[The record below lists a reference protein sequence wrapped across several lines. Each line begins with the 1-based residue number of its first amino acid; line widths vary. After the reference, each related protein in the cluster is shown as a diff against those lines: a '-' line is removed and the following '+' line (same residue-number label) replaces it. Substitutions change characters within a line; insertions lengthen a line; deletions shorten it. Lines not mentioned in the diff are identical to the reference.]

1 MSKTSAMG
9 TLFSQN
15 QNPRK
20 QIVGSKV
27 DLKLEK
33 LSESGSTL
41 QYEDCEMSI
50 Q

>member
-9 TLFSQN
+9 TLFSQH
-15 QNPRK
+15 QNP
-20 QIVGSKV
+20 QIVASKV